1 MGTLTGSILGGNWVT
16 NVIGG
21 ICLTIDYIVY
31 LAINLCYQLFEVVGK
46 IEVFST
52 DSVAEISHKIY
63 TIIGIVML
71 FVFAYNIILGII
83 DPDSINKGDKS
94 VQNVVKNTVISVV
107 LITLFPLICEYMQT
121 FQNHVV
127 EDKTI
132 TNLILGSTAS
142 DKSALSISTT
152 IFTAFYHPLDEN
164 KSPVTLAECETSPEK
179 AKLCPKYSELAGEA
193 KNSLSGLW
201 NLMHDSDFRYGIG
214 DDTMEYLF
222 PLSTIAGV
230 VAAYLF
236 LSFSL
241 DLGVRAAKLGALK
254 LVAPIPI
261 FLRITKPK
269 GGQFDKWLS
278 EFIKTYLQVFE
289 RIIIISFAMLL
300 ISYVSSIDITK
311 NLFTNNDPSVTEPSV
326 FIKLLAIVVVILGI
340 LKFAKD
346 APKLLED
353 LFNVKIPQ
361 MSLKKKINDNEYA
374 LRGASMLGAA
384 GATAAGNVIKGIG
397 EGKGVGGVLKTGL
410 GGLIGGGRQGWIQSR
425 GLNDVSKLKDTIVGA
440 RATAD
445 EHRDDREAS
454 SRGLAGNWLDK
465 QIKQIK
471 LEHPE
476 WSDAQVEQYV
486 EENKLRERAEWH
498 GTVID
503 RTADRAL
510 NTGKEFVEYMTSGG
524 DAILQRS
531 YANQKKLKDRA
542 NDFIKN
548 YINKNDYE
556 KTKASMDKFV
566 DEAGQ
571 GKISARELATRLTQI
586 SGKSAS
592 IIGMSVEVDGQKHKF
607 NTIQEKINTIKNA
620 YGIDLDEQIEKETNE
635 KDENGNPI
643 TKKVYK
649 YNDLRENIE
658 KGKINNTQLLETLEN
673 LTGKQGDISADGF
686 ILDSENFD
694 REKYD
699 LNTEE
704 GRKKAIDDGLLYDIN
719 TKKGR
724 EDAIKSAYKEMLDA
738 AQIKNLKDLGSD
750 VCANNANNLAK
761 EFGELS
767 LTIDNEKVRNELSD
781 MIEKLVDK
789 SKHLERDA
797 DYLEFAQTYDKI
809 NKKLK
814 KSSDDTFSNLL
825 NVKNKKDGK

>member
-21 ICLTIDYIVY
+21 LCLTIDYIVY

-94 VQNVVKNTVISVV
+94 VQNVVKNTIISVV

-164 KSPVTLAECETSPEK
+164 KSPVTFAECETSPEK

-269 GGQFDKWLS
+269 GGQFDKWFS

-346 APKLLED
+346 APKLIED
-353 LFNVKIPQ
+353 IFSVKIPQ

-374 LRGASMLGAA
+374 LRGASMLGGA
-384 GATAAGNVIKGIG
+384 GATAIGNVLKARK
-397 EGKGVGGVLKTGL
+397 EGKGFGGVLKTGL
-410 GGLIGGGRQGWIQSR
+410 GGLIGGGRQGWVQSR
-425 GLNDVSKLKDTIVGA
+425 GLNDISKLKDTIVGA
-440 RATAD
+440 RSTAD
-445 EHRDDREAS
+445 EHRDEREAQNRMLENQWIAEHGDEYRNTLRRLYPQMTDDQIEEEVKKQAKEYSTIFDRMGDNIAHTAS
-454 SRGLAGNWLDK
+454 S
-465 QIKQIK
+465 
-471 LEHPE
+471 
-476 WSDAQVEQYV
+476 
-486 EENKLRERAEWH
+486 
-498 GTVID
+498 
-503 RTADRAL
+503 
-510 NTGKEFVEYMTSGG
+510 FVEYLTEGSNS
-524 DAILQRS
+524 ILQRS
-531 YANQKKLKDRA
+531 VDNQTK
-542 NDFIKN
+542 IKN
-548 YINKNDYE
+548 TVSSFLTDVANKGSYGNIKKGRDDLITDSY
-556 KTKASMDKFV
+556 
-566 DEAGQ
+566 Q
-571 GKISARELATRLTQI
+571 GKLTSAELASRLASV
-586 SGKSAS
+586 SGKRVTQSGNS
-592 IIGMSVEVDGQKHKF
+592 ITVGNKTYDF
-607 NTIQEKINTIKNA
+607 ANA
-620 YGIDLDEQIEKETNE
+620 N
-635 KDENGNPI
+635 
-643 TKKVYK
+643 
-649 YNDLRENIE
+649 
-658 KGKINNTQLLETLEN
+658 
-673 LTGKQGDISADGF
+673 
-686 ILDSENFD
+686 D
-694 REKYD
+694 REKAIKAVYKD
-699 LNTEE
+699 LLSAEQAKSLEKLGPKGCSNYAQTLS
-704 GRKKAIDDGLLYDIN
+704 KQFNNIAFTIDDPEQRDKLSGMINDLVLQSKEENIDYAKFAKQYEDIEAAL
-719 TKKGR
+719 G
-724 EDAIKSAYKEMLDA
+724 DSIKQSKA
-738 AQIKNLKDLGSD
+738 S
-750 VCANNANNLAK
+750 LA
-761 EFGELS
+761 S
-767 LTIDNEKVRNELSD
+767 EK
-781 MIEKLVDK
+781 
-789 SKHLERDA
+789 A
-797 DYLEFAQTYDKI
+797 
-809 NKKLK
+809 
-814 KSSDDTFSNLL
+814 
-825 NVKNKKDGK
+825 KKDGK

>member
-353 LFNVKIPQ
+353 LFNVKIPA
-361 MSLKKKINDNEYA
+361 MRIKDKLNDNEYA
-374 LRGASMLGAA
+374 KRAASLGGAA
-384 GATAAGNVIKGIG
+384 AGVIAKPIWNNGKAIV
-397 EGKGVGGVLKTGL
+397 EGFK
-410 GGLIGGGRQGWIQSR
+410 
-425 GLNDVSKLKDTIVGA
+425 
-440 RATAD
+440 
-445 EHRDDREAS
+445 
-454 SRGLAGNWLDK
+454 
-465 QIKQIK
+465 
-471 LEHPE
+471 
-476 WSDAQVEQYV
+476 
-486 EENKLRERAEWH
+486 
-498 GTVID
+498 
-503 RTADRAL
+503 
-510 NTGKEFVEYMTSGG
+510 
-524 DAILQRS
+524 
-531 YANQKKLKDRA
+531 
-542 NDFIKN
+542 
-548 YINKNDYE
+548 
-556 KTKASMDKFV
+556 
-566 DEAGQ
+566 
-571 GKISARELATRLTQI
+571 
-586 SGKSAS
+586 
-592 IIGMSVEVDGQKHKF
+592 
-607 NTIQEKINTIKNA
+607 
-620 YGIDLDEQIEKETNE
+620 
-635 KDENGNPI
+635 KDENGKRHISSVLRGVGRFATGTFRDIPGTIPSALNAGRRGWQNGNVSDWSQVQDAITTARVQNETDINAVKNYGRNAIDKADKLFGPNQEPVGKLI
-643 TKKVYK
+643 DDWAAKKATQIDGFVNVGGVSNEKLTAAKNLQSGFDTLFNAFIDKSIEDAKNGALKDYQNGKKVKFRTAYDFTDANGNTRHYDAGTDIPVSDLTPEIIKSKFEELQRESLTKKFNK
-649 YNDLRENIE
+649 
-658 KGKINNTQLLETLEN
+658 
-673 LTGKQGDISADGF
+673 DIYS
-686 ILDSENFD
+686 
-694 REKYD
+694 
-699 LNTEE
+699 
-704 GRKKAIDDGLLYDIN
+704 
-719 TKKGR
+719 
-724 EDAIKSAYKEMLDA
+724 DAIKQQGETICKQMEKSMNVLGKDVITGILE
-738 AQIKNLKDLGSD
+738 KNGVHSI
-750 VCANNANNLAK
+750 
-761 EFGELS
+761 EELS
-767 LTIDNEKVRNELSD
+767 KLFDKAGKVGPDGLQPED
-781 MIEKLVDK
+781 MEKLRKISFAVGDQVKANSFANTVEKQKDK
-789 SKHLERDA
+789 K
-797 DYLEFAQTYDKI
+797 
-809 NKKLK
+809 
-814 KSSDDTFSNLL
+814 
-825 NVKNKKDGK
+825 

>member
-1 MGTLTGSILGGNWVT
+1 MGTLTGSAIGAWASNIFYGIL
-16 NVIGG
+16 
-21 ICLTIDYIVY
+21 LTIDYVIY
-31 LAINLCYQLFEVVGK
+31 LAINICYHLFEVVSE
-46 IEVFST
+46 IEVFS
-52 DSVAEISHKIY
+52 AENVGAISRRIY

-71 FVFAYNIILGII
+71 FVFAYNIILAIVE
-83 DPDSINKGDKS
+83 PDSLSKGEKS
-94 VQNVVKNTVISVV
+94 VKNIVQNTIISVILV
-107 LITLFPLICEYMQT
+107 TLFPLICEYMQT
-121 FQNHVV
+121 FQNHIV
-127 EDKTI
+127 DNNTI
-132 TNLILGSTAS
+132 GNLIMGSTAGNKDTS
-142 DKSALSISTT
+142 SALNVSVT
-152 IFTAFYHPLDEN
+152 IFTAFYHPLNEN
-164 KSPVTLAECETSPEK
+164 GEPVTLVECANSS
-179 AKLCPKYSELAGEA
+179 AKLCSTYTKLAEGA
-193 KNSLSGLW
+193 TNNMIGLHKFMLDDDLI
-201 NLMHDSDFRYGIG
+201 NGIY
-214 DDTMEYLF
+214 DDDMEYLF

-254 LVAPIPI
+254 LIAPIPI

-269 GGQFDKWLS
+269 GGQFDKWFS

-289 RIIIISFAMLL
+289 RILIINFAMLL
-300 ISYVSSIDITK
+300 ISFVSKAEITITEESDISI
-311 NLFTNNDPSVTEPSV
+311 L
-326 FIKLLAIVVVILGI
+326 IKAVAVVVVILGI

-346 APKLLED
+346 APKLIED
-353 LFNVKIPQ
+353 IFSVKIPQ
-361 MSLKKKINDNEYA
+361 MSLKKKLNDNEYA

-384 GATAAGNVIKGIG
+384 GATAVGNVIKGIG
-397 EGKGVGGVLKTGL
+397 EGKGVGGILKTGL

-486 EENKLRERAEWH
+486 EENKLREKAEWH

-510 NTGKEFVEYMTSGG
+510 NTGKEFIEYMTSGG

-750 VCANNANNLAK
+750 VCANNASNLAK

-781 MIEKLVDK
+781 MIEKLVDR